1 MAFPFDPELAPRM
14 ARRAMADAQEAVA
27 RMRAQAALMEAEPY
41 TPPVPVDIR
50 EATVPGPQG
59 APDVHVHVYRPAG
72 QDGRLPAL
80 LYLHGGGFVV
90 GLVDFFR
97 NETTRIAAEVGA
109 VVVSV
114 DYRLAPE
121 HPYPAALEDCYAA
134 LRWLAGNAGELGVD
148 PDRIG
153 VAGESAGGNLAAA
166 IALYARDHG
175 GPALSMQYLGVP
187 MLDDR
192 LSTPS
197 MQAFTDTPGFNRQR
211 AQHSWD
217 HYLGGKGRRGGAG
230 VSPYAAP
237 ARAEDLSGLPPAY
250 VAAAEFDPLR
260 DEDLA
265 YARRLITAGV
275 PTEMH
280 HFPGA
285 FHGGAQ
291 LAPRIDV
298 SRRMIAEQLAALR
311 RGLRADAAI
320 GAA

>member
-1 MAFPFDPELAPRM
+1 
-14 ARRAMADAQEAVA
+14 MADAQEAVA

-50 EATVPGPQG
+50 AATVPGPQG
-59 APDVHVHVYRPAG
+59 APDVRVHVYRPAG

>member
-1 MAFPFDPELAPRM
+1 MAFPFDPELTPRM
-14 ARRAMADAQEAVA
+14 TRRAISDTHEAVA
-27 RMRAQAALMEAEPY
+27 RMRAEAASLEADPY
-41 TPPVPVDIR
+41 TPPVPVDVR
-50 EATVPGPQG
+50 EITVPGPQG
-59 APDVHVHVYRPAG
+59 APGVRAHIYHPTRH
-72 QDGRLPAL
+72 DGKLPAL
-80 LYLHGGGFVV
+80 LYLHGGGFVI

-121 HPYPAALEDCYAA
+121 HPYPAALEDAYTA
-134 LRWLAGNAGELGVD
+134 LCWLAGHAEELGVD
-148 PDRIG
+148 PERIG

-166 IALYARDHG
+166 VALYARDHG
-175 GPALSMQYLGVP
+175 GPPLRMQYLGVP

-192 LSTPS
+192 LGTAS
-197 MQAFTDTPGFNRQR
+197 MRTFADTPGFNRTGV
-211 AQHSWD
+211 QHSWD
-217 HYLGGKGRRGGAG
+217 HYLGGEERRGGDG

-237 ARAEDLSGLPPAY
+237 ARAEDLTGLPPAY

-265 YARRLITAGV
+265 YAQRLIAAGV
-275 PTEMH
+275 PTEVH

-285 FHGGAQ
+285 FHGAAQ
-291 LAPRIDV
+291 LAPRLEV

-311 RGLRADAAI
+311 RGLRADTAG